1 MDDTIQEST
10 NEFNES
16 DRTSNDETNPNSQ
29 RTYQDDF
36 DNNDTDTDTDPI
48 IDEETGSPAE
58 ELGIPEKE
66 FKDELDK
73 YADDDSGT
81 GDDDMREAIEDRD
94 ENDDNGASTA

>member
-10 NEFNES
+10 DEFNES
-16 DRTSNDETNPNSQ
+16 DRTSNDATNPNSQ

-36 DNNDTDTDTDPI
+36 DNNEIDTDPI
-48 IDEETGSPAE
+48 IDEETDSTAN
-58 ELGIPEKE
+58 ELGIPENE

-73 YADDDSGT
+73 YADDDTGT

-94 ENDDNGASTA
+94 EDDDNGASTA